1 MQPKIYSTDLNF
13 EKNLVDR
20 DALHVIH
27 RLKQAG
33 FLAYL
38 AGGAVRDMILGRMPK
53 DFDISTS
60 AKPEEIKRLFGRQ
73 CILIGRRFRLAHVRF
88 GHKILE
94 VSTFRT
100 GEMTGD
106 LITQDNVWGTE
117 QEDVLRRDFT
127 INGLFYDPEEHTVID
142 YVGGWEDLQKGV
154 LHTIGDPEVRFKQD
168 PVRMIRLLKFQ
179 ARFHFTISDEVKN
192 GVQACLAEISKSSPA
207 RVLEEMFRMMES
219 CASSRFFELMLESGL
234 MDRLFP
240 ALTNALRGSQ
250 GKEMLRYLEASDAIN
265 KQSTKFPIERPV
277 LTAALIFP
285 LLEEDLHTRFTKEGR
300 TPHLG
305 DILNLTSIHIRD
317 IILAS
322 FYHFPRRISGIMSY
336 ILSMQYRLTPIKA
349 KKQHPSRLFRVREFP
364 MALRLLKIRA
374 MVNPELQKTY
384 ISWRENFRNFLRQED
399 LHTHRHRTTHE
410 RKSYEVMEAKNDES
424 H

>member
-1 MQPKIYSTDLNF
+1 MQPRIYNTDLNF
-13 EKNLVDR
+13 EKTLVDR
-20 DALHVIH
+20 DALYVIH
-27 RLKQAG
+27 RLKEAG

-38 AGGAVRDMILGRMPK
+38 AGGAVRDMLLGRLPK

-60 AKPEEIKRLFGRQ
+60 ARPEEIKRLFGRQ

-127 INGLFYDPEEHTVID
+127 INGLFYDPEEHAVID
-142 YVGGWEDLQKGV
+142 YIGGWEDIQKGI

-179 ARFHFTISDEVKN
+179 ARFHFTISKEVEN
-192 GVQACLAEISKSSPA
+192 GVQACLSEISKSSPA

-234 MDRLFP
+234 MERLFP
-240 ALTNALRGSQ
+240 ALTVAFRGPQ
-250 GKEMLRYLEASDAIN
+250 GKKMLRYLEACDAIN
-265 KQSTKFPIERPV
+265 KQSAKFPIERSV
-277 LTAALIFP
+277 LTSALIFP
-285 LLEEDLHTRFTKEGR
+285 LLEEAIANEG
-300 TPHLG
+300 PNLHLG
-305 DILNLTSIHIRD
+305 DILGITSAQIRD
-317 IILAS
+317 TILAS

-336 ILSMQYRLTPIKA
+336 VLSMQYRLTPLKA
-349 KKQHPSRLFRVREFP
+349 KKQHPSRLFRIREFP

-374 MVNPELQKTY
+374 MVNPELQNTY
-384 ISWRENFRNFLRQED
+384 ISWRENFRNFLRQEEH
-399 LHTHRHRTTHE
+399 HTHRHRTSHE
-410 RKSYEVMEAKNDES
+410 RKSYEAMEAKHEES

>member
-20 DALHVIH
+20 DALHVIL

-38 AGGAVRDMILGRMPK
+38 AGGAVRDMLLGRLPK

-127 INGLFYDPEEHTVID
+127 INGLFYDPENHTVID
-142 YVGGWEDLQKGV
+142 YVGGWEDLQTGI

-179 ARFHFTISDEVKN
+179 ARFHFTISEEVKK
-192 GVQACLAEISKSSPA
+192 GVQLCLGEIAKSSPA
-207 RVLEEMFRMMES
+207 RVLEEMFRMLES
-219 CASSRFFELMLESGL
+219 CAASRFFELLLESGL
-234 MDRLFP
+234 MERLFP
-240 ALTNALRGSQ
+240 SLTAALKGPQ
-250 GKEMLRYLEASDAIN
+250 GKRILRYLEAGDAIN

-277 LTAALIFP
+277 LTSALIFP
-285 LLEEDLHTRFTKEGR
+285 LLEEDIRVRYTKEGR
-300 TPHLG
+300 SPHLG
-305 DILNLTSIHIRD
+305 DILNLTSTHIRD

-322 FYHFPRRISGIMSY
+322 FYHFPRRISGIMTY
-336 ILSMQYRLTPIKA
+336 ILSTQYRLTPIKA
-349 KKQHPSRLFRVREFP
+349 KKQHPTRLFRVREFP

-384 ISWRENFRNFLRQED
+384 ISWRENFRNFLRQEEM
-399 LHTHRHRTTHE
+399 HTHRHRAPHE
-410 RKSYEVMEAKNDES
+410 RKSYEEMESKNEES
-424 H
+424 N

>member
-38 AGGAVRDMILGRMPK
+38 AGGAVRDMLLGRMPK

-100 GEMTGD
+100 GESTGD

-127 INGLFYDPEEHTVID
+127 INGLFYDPEEHAVID

-179 ARFHFTISDEVKN
+179 ARFHFTISEEVKQ
-192 GVQACLAEISKSSPA
+192 GLQLCLTEISKSSPA
-207 RVLEEMFRMMES
+207 RVLEEMFRMLES
-219 CASSRFFELMLESGL
+219 CAASRFFELMLESGL
-234 MDRLFP
+234 MDPLFP
-240 ALTNALRGSQ
+240 SLTAALRGPQ
-250 GKEMLRYLEASDAIN
+250 GKRMLRYLEAGDAIN

-277 LTAALIFP
+277 LTSALIFP
-285 LLEEDLHTRFTKEGR
+285 LLEDDIRTRFAKEGR
-300 TPHLG
+300 SPHLG
-305 DILNLTSIHIRD
+305 DILNLTSTHIRD

-322 FYHFPRRISGIMSY
+322 FYHFPRRISGIMTY

-349 KKQHPSRLFRVREFP
+349 KKQHPARLFRVREFP

-384 ISWRENFRNFLRQED
+384 ITWRENFRNFLRQEE
-399 LHTHRHRTTHE
+399 LHIHRHRASHE
-410 RKSYEVMEAKNDES
+410 RKSYEEMEAKNEENN
-424 H
+424 